1 MGLDDPTT
9 RRPAGTQEPAG
20 RPIEFEVSVVSGPD
34 AGKKVQGRDAV
45 LVGKGSEATF
55 RLNDDQVSRV
65 HLQIQGQPDGIRV
78 RDNASTNGTF
88 LSGAQIQALT
98 VFEEAVLTIGSTVLR
113 VAAVVPGA
121 PAASRAAFGK
131 VIGKSQAI
139 QALYDKLE
147 KAAPTDST
155 VVLLGETGTGKEV
168 IAHAIH
174 AHSQRRNKPFVVL
187 DCGSMAPNLIE
198 SELFGHARG
207 AFSGAVSD
215 RKGAF
220 LEADGGTV
228 FLDEIGELPLELQPR
243 LLRVLESG
251 TVKRLGDDQPRKVDV
266 RIVAAT
272 HRDIEAAVKRG
283 TFRQDLWFR
292 LAVVIA
298 RVPSLRDRKEDI
310 PLLVRHF
317 VAQLGR
323 GDFELPA
330 GLKKELMEHSWPG
343 NVRELRNVI
352 ERALAGGDVE
362 VGGAGD
368 EVRSRVDNLPEDL
381 TALPYKDAK
390 ERLVE
395 AFTAQYLS
403 TLLDRCDNNLSQ
415 VARTAGIARAY
426 LHELVKK
433 YGLKISGE

>member
-9 RRPAGTQEPAG
+9 RRPTGGEELGG
-20 RPIEFEVSVVSGPD
+20 RPIEFEVTVVSGPD
-34 AGKKVQGRDAV
+34 TGMTVKGRDKV
-45 LVGKGSEATF
+45 LIGKGSEATF
-55 RLNDDQVSRV
+55 RLKDDEVSRV
-65 HLQIQGQPDGIRV
+65 HLRIEALPDGIRV
-78 RDNASTNGTF
+78 NDNASTNGTF
-88 LSGAQIQALT
+88 LSGARIQAMT
-98 VFEEAVLTIGSTVLR
+98 VFEEALLTVGSTVLR
-113 VAAVVPGA
+113 IAAVVPGA
-121 PAASRAAFGK
+121 PTVSRTSFGK
-131 VIGKSQAI
+131 VIGKSQAM

-147 KAAPTDST
+147 KAAPTDAT

-168 IAHAIH
+168 IAAAIH
-174 AHSQRRNKPFVVL
+174 AHSGRRDKPFVIL

-198 SELFGHARG
+198 SELFGHAKG
-207 AFSGAVSD
+207 AFSGAIAE

-220 LEADGGTV
+220 VEADGGTV
-228 FLDEIGELPLELQPR
+228 FLDEIGELPVELQPR

-251 TVKRLGDDQPRKVDV
+251 TVKRVGEDQPRKVNV
-266 RIVAAT
+266 RIIAAT
-272 HRDIEAAVKRG
+272 HRDIEGEVKKG

-330 GLKKELMEHSWPG
+330 ALKQQLQRWSWPG

-362 VGGAGD
+362 VGGD
-368 EVRSRVDNLPEDL
+368 ESSVRSRVDNLPEDL
-381 TALPYKDAK
+381 TSLPYKDAK

-403 TLLDRCDNNLSQ
+403 TLLDRCGNNVSA

-433 YGLKISGE
+433 YGLQTDDG